1 MKYFKDQKA
10 LLFTIEG
17 FDRTG
22 KRTLLK
28 NLKEKY
34 KDDNSVYIYITP
46 DDPNKPDFREDV
58 NIYQQWLAKTTQKQM
73 EDIIK
78 LSEKYDVIIKKDL
91 LLSDLAFSEQF
102 HRKLTVIDYMDELRE
117 HFTVI
122 NLVMLFASF
131 NDYVSR
137 IQKIKQLLKYN
148 ILDYKLTVDKF
159 KTYSKRCFNNY
170 GDLYHIHA
178 QRYFHSPNT
187 IAKDFMIYINS
198 MRNVL
203 FNRNK
208 KLIDT
213 LQICKV
219 FFSF

>member
-58 NIYQQWLAKTTQKQM
+58 NKYQQWLAKSTQKQM

-122 NLVMLFASF
+122 NLVMLFSSF

-159 KTYSKRCFNNY
+159 KTYSKRCFNMY

-203 FNRNK
+203 FSRNK
-208 KLIDT
+208 KETI
-213 LQICKV
+213 
-219 FFSF
+219 

>member
-58 NIYQQWLAKTTQKQM
+58 NIYQQWLPKRTQKQM

-159 KTYSKRCFNNY
+159 KTYSKRCFNMY

-187 IAKDFMIYINS
+187 IAKDFMIYINA

-208 KLIDT
+208 KGTI
-213 LQICKV
+213 
-219 FFSF
+219 

>member
-1 MKYFKDQKA
+1 MKYFKGQKA

-187 IAKDFMIYINS
+187 IAKDFMIYINA

-208 KLIDT
+208 KGTI
-213 LQICKV
+213 
-219 FFSF
+219 

>member
-159 KTYSKRCFNNY
+159 KTYSKRCFNMY

-187 IAKDFMIYINS
+187 IAKDFMIYISS

-203 FNRNK
+203 FSRNK
-208 KLIDT
+208 KGTI
-213 LQICKV
+213 
-219 FFSF
+219 

>member
-17 FDRTG
+17 FDRTS

-159 KTYSKRCFNNY
+159 KTYSKRCFNMY

-187 IAKDFMIYINS
+187 IAKDFMTYINS

-203 FNRNK
+203 FSRNK
-208 KLIDT
+208 KGTI
-213 LQICKV
+213 
-219 FFSF
+219 

>member
-34 KDDNSVYIYITP
+34 KYDNSVYIYITP

-91 LLSDLAFSEQF
+91 LLSDLTFSEQF

-159 KTYSKRCFNNY
+159 KTYSKRCFNMY

-187 IAKDFMIYINS
+187 IAKDFMTYINAMS
-198 MRNVL
+198 HVL

-208 KLIDT
+208 KGTI
-213 LQICKV
+213 
-219 FFSF
+219 

>member
-91 LLSDLAFSEQF
+91 LLSDLVFSEQF

-159 KTYSKRCFNNY
+159 KTYSKRCFNMY

-187 IAKDFMIYINS
+187 IAKDFMTYINS

-208 KLIDT
+208 KGTI
-213 LQICKV
+213 
-219 FFSF
+219 

>member
-58 NIYQQWLAKTTQKQM
+58 NKYQQWLAKTTQKQM

-122 NLVMLFASF
+122 NLVMLFSSF

-159 KTYSKRCFNNY
+159 KTYSKRCFNMY

-203 FNRNK
+203 FSRNK
-208 KLIDT
+208 KGTI
-213 LQICKV
+213 
-219 FFSF
+219 

>member
-1 MKYFKDQKA
+1 MKYFKNQKA

-28 NLKEKY
+28 NLMEKY
-34 KDDNSVYIYITP
+34 KDDDSVFIYITP
-46 DDPNKPDFREDV
+46 DDPNKPDFRGDRNV
-58 NIYQQWLAKTTQKQM
+58 YQQWLAKSTQKQM
-73 EDIIK
+73 EDIMK
-78 LSEKYDVIIKKDL
+78 LSEEYDVIIKKDL
-91 LLSDLAFSEQF
+91 LLSDMTFSEQF
-102 HRKLTVIDYMDELRE
+102 NRKQTVQDYMDELRE

-122 NLVMLFASF
+122 NLVMLFHSF

-159 KTYSKRCFNNY
+159 KKYSKRCFNNY

-187 IAKDFMIYINS
+187 IAKDFMTYINS

-208 KLIDT
+208 KGTI
-213 LQICKV
+213 
-219 FFSF
+219 

>member
-28 NLKEKY
+28 NLKEKF

-58 NIYQQWLAKTTQKQM
+58 NKYQQWLAKSTQKQM

-122 NLVMLFASF
+122 NLVMLFSSF

-159 KTYSKRCFNNY
+159 KTYSKRCFNMY

-203 FNRNK
+203 FSRNK
-208 KLIDT
+208 KGTI
-213 LQICKV
+213 
-219 FFSF
+219 

>member
-159 KTYSKRCFNNY
+159 KTYSKRCFNMY

-178 QRYFHSPNT
+178 QRYYHSPNT
-187 IAKDFMIYINS
+187 IAKDFMTYINA

-208 KLIDT
+208 KGTI
-213 LQICKV
+213 
-219 FFSF
+219 

>member
-28 NLKEKY
+28 NLKKKY

-159 KTYSKRCFNNY
+159 KTYSKRCFNMY

-187 IAKDFMIYINS
+187 IAKDFMTYINA

-208 KLIDT
+208 KGTI
-213 LQICKV
+213 
-219 FFSF
+219 

>member
-91 LLSDLAFSEQF
+91 LLSDLTFSEQF

-122 NLVMLFASF
+122 NLVMLFSSF

-159 KTYSKRCFNNY
+159 KTYSKRCFNMY

-203 FNRNK
+203 FSRNK
-208 KLIDT
+208 KGTI
-213 LQICKV
+213 
-219 FFSF
+219 

>member
-1 MKYFKDQKA
+1 MKYFKGQKA

-159 KTYSKRCFNNY
+159 KTYSKRCFNMY

-203 FNRNK
+203 FSRNK
-208 KLIDT
+208 KGTI
-213 LQICKV
+213 
-219 FFSF
+219 

>member
-122 NLVMLFASF
+122 NLVMLFSSF

-187 IAKDFMIYINS
+187 IAKDFMIYINA

-208 KLIDT
+208 KGTI
-213 LQICKV
+213 
-219 FFSF
+219 

>member
-159 KTYSKRCFNNY
+159 KTYSKRCFNMY

-178 QRYFHSPNT
+178 QRYFHSPTT

-198 MRNVL
+198 TRHV
-203 FNRNK
+203 FFTRNK
-208 KLIDT
+208 KGTI
-213 LQICKV
+213 
-219 FFSF
+219 

>member
-102 HRKLTVIDYMDELRE
+102 NRKLKVIDYMDELRE

-187 IAKDFMIYINS
+187 IAKDFMTYINA

-203 FNRNK
+203 FNSNQK
-208 KLIDT
+208 GTI
-213 LQICKV
+213 
-219 FFSF
+219 

>member
-46 DDPNKPDFREDV
+46 DDLNKPDFREDV
-58 NIYQQWLAKTTQKQM
+58 NKYQQWLAKSTQKQM

-122 NLVMLFASF
+122 NLVMLFSSF
-131 NDYVSR
+131 NDYVSC

-159 KTYSKRCFNNY
+159 KTYSKRCFNMY

-203 FNRNK
+203 FSRNK
-208 KLIDT
+208 KGTI
-213 LQICKV
+213 
-219 FFSF
+219 

>member
-58 NIYQQWLAKTTQKQM
+58 NIYQQWLSKTTQKQM

-159 KTYSKRCFNNY
+159 KTYSKRCFNMY

-208 KLIDT
+208 KGTI
-213 LQICKV
+213 
-219 FFSF
+219 

>member
-17 FDRTG
+17 FDCTG

-122 NLVMLFASF
+122 NLVMLFSSF

-159 KTYSKRCFNNY
+159 KTYSKRCFNMY

-187 IAKDFMIYINS
+187 IAKDFMIYINA

-208 KLIDT
+208 KGTI
-213 LQICKV
+213 
-219 FFSF
+219 

>member
-58 NIYQQWLAKTTQKQM
+58 NIYQQWLSKTTQKQM

-122 NLVMLFASF
+122 NLVMLFSSF

-159 KTYSKRCFNNY
+159 KTYSKRCFNMY

-187 IAKDFMIYINS
+187 IAKDFMIYINA

-208 KLIDT
+208 KGTI
-213 LQICKV
+213 
-219 FFSF
+219 

>member
-22 KRTLLK
+22 KRALLK

-159 KTYSKRCFNNY
+159 KTYSKRCFNMY

-187 IAKDFMIYINS
+187 IAKYFMIYINS

-203 FNRNK
+203 FSRNK
-208 KLIDT
+208 KGTI
-213 LQICKV
+213 
-219 FFSF
+219 

>member
-102 HRKLTVIDYMDELRE
+102 HRTLTVIDYMDELRE

-187 IAKDFMIYINS
+187 IAKDFMTYINS

-208 KLIDT
+208 KGTI
-213 LQICKV
+213 
-219 FFSF
+219 

>member
-1 MKYFKDQKA
+1 MKHFKDQKA
-10 LLFTIEG
+10 LLFTMEG

-28 NLKEKY
+28 NLMEKY
-34 KDDNSVYIYITP
+34 KDDDSVFIYITP

-159 KTYSKRCFNNY
+159 KTYSKRCFNMY

-187 IAKDFMIYINS
+187 IAKDFMTYINS

-208 KLIDT
+208 KGTI
-213 LQICKV
+213 
-219 FFSF
+219 

>member
-1 MKYFKDQKA
+1 MKYFKDQKT

-159 KTYSKRCFNNY
+159 KTYSKRCFNMY

-208 KLIDT
+208 KGTI
-213 LQICKV
+213 
-219 FFSF
+219 

>member
-159 KTYSKRCFNNY
+159 KTYSKRCFNMY

-187 IAKDFMIYINS
+187 IAKDFMIYINA
-198 MRNVL
+198 MRNVF

-208 KLIDT
+208 KGTI
-213 LQICKV
+213 
-219 FFSF
+219 

>member
-10 LLFTIEG
+10 LLFTIGG

-159 KTYSKRCFNNY
+159 KTYSKRCFNMY

-203 FNRNK
+203 FSRNK
-208 KLIDT
+208 KGTI
-213 LQICKV
+213 
-219 FFSF
+219 

>member
-1 MKYFKDQKA
+1 MKYFKDQKT

-187 IAKDFMIYINS
+187 IAKDFMIYINA

-208 KLIDT
+208 KGTI
-213 LQICKV
+213 
-219 FFSF
+219 

>member
-159 KTYSKRCFNNY
+159 KTYSKRCFNMY

-187 IAKDFMIYINS
+187 IAKDFMIYINA

-208 KLIDT
+208 KGTI
-213 LQICKV
+213 
-219 FFSF
+219 

>member
-58 NIYQQWLAKTTQKQM
+58 NIYQQWLAKTTKKQM

-159 KTYSKRCFNNY
+159 KTYSKRCFNMY

-187 IAKDFMIYINS
+187 IAKDFMIYINA

-208 KLIDT
+208 KGTI
-213 LQICKV
+213 
-219 FFSF
+219 

>member
-1 MKYFKDQKA
+1 
-10 LLFTIEG
+10 
-17 FDRTG
+17 
-22 KRTLLK
+22 
-28 NLKEKY
+28 
-34 KDDNSVYIYITP
+34 
-46 DDPNKPDFREDV
+46 
-58 NIYQQWLAKTTQKQM
+58 M

-159 KTYSKRCFNNY
+159 KTYSKRCFNMY

-187 IAKDFMIYINS
+187 IAKDFMIYINA

-208 KLIDT
+208 KGTI
-213 LQICKV
+213 
-219 FFSF
+219 

>member
-137 IQKIKQLLKYN
+137 IQKIKQLLKY
-148 ILDYKLTVDKF
+148 I
-159 KTYSKRCFNNY
+159 
-170 GDLYHIHA
+170 
-178 QRYFHSPNT
+178 
-187 IAKDFMIYINS
+187 IYQTTN
-198 MRNVL
+198 
-203 FNRNK
+203 
-208 KLIDT
+208 
-213 LQICKV
+213 
-219 FFSF
+219 

>member
-122 NLVMLFASF
+122 NLVMLFSSF

-159 KTYSKRCFNNY
+159 KTYSKRCFNMY

-187 IAKDFMIYINS
+187 IAKDFMTYINS

-208 KLIDT
+208 KGTI
-213 LQICKV
+213 
-219 FFSF
+219 

>member
-58 NIYQQWLAKTTQKQM
+58 NKYQQWLTKSTQKQM

-159 KTYSKRCFNNY
+159 KTYSKRCFNMY

-203 FNRNK
+203 FSRNK
-208 KLIDT
+208 KGTI
-213 LQICKV
+213 
-219 FFSF
+219 

>member
-208 KLIDT
+208 KGTI
-213 LQICKV
+213 
-219 FFSF
+219 

>member
-58 NIYQQWLAKTTQKQM
+58 NKYQQWLAKTTQKQM

-122 NLVMLFASF
+122 NLVMLFSSF

-159 KTYSKRCFNNY
+159 KTYSKRCFNMY

-198 MRNVL
+198 MRNLL
-203 FNRNK
+203 FSRNK
-208 KLIDT
+208 KGTI
-213 LQICKV
+213 
-219 FFSF
+219 

>member
-122 NLVMLFASF
+122 NLVMLFSSF

-159 KTYSKRCFNNY
+159 KTYSKRCFNMY

-208 KLIDT
+208 KGTI
-213 LQICKV
+213 
-219 FFSF
+219 

>member
-46 DDPNKPDFREDV
+46 DDLNKPDFREDV

-159 KTYSKRCFNNY
+159 KTYSKRCFNMY

-208 KLIDT
+208 KGTI
-213 LQICKV
+213 
-219 FFSF
+219 

>member
-1 MKYFKDQKA
+1 MKYFKEQKA

-28 NLKEKY
+28 NLKKKY

-159 KTYSKRCFNNY
+159 KTYSKRCFNMY

-187 IAKDFMIYINS
+187 IAKDFMTYINA

-208 KLIDT
+208 KGTI
-213 LQICKV
+213 
-219 FFSF
+219 